1 MLSALGHCSLS
12 SFSPLWELSAPPTNE
27 AVCYVLTSGKQ
38 PPCWKA
44 LSILAG
50 GKKETDQLSQVG
62 FVCRAGAS
70 FAGELSPRQ
79 CASEMD
85 PPAWCW
91 SCAAMVSSECCWLH
105 WGYAWGFNIYEVL
118 YLCEYLCLNLLF
130 FFFFCLRM
138 TAKSFEITVLTVT
151 CLGPFPGVNSLRVD
165 PCYSILFASLY

>member
-50 GKKETDQLSQVG
+50 GKKKTDQLSQVG
-62 FVCRAGAS
+62 FVCRVGAS

-85 PPAWCW
+85 GLLLGAGAVWPWCLL
-91 SCAAMVSSECCWLH
+91 SAAGCIGAMHGVLIFMKFCTCVNICA
-105 WGYAWGFNIYEVL
+105 
-118 YLCEYLCLNLLF
+118 
-130 FFFFCLRM
+130 
-138 TAKSFEITVLTVT
+138 
-151 CLGPFPGVNSLRVD
+151 
-165 PCYSILFASLY
+165 